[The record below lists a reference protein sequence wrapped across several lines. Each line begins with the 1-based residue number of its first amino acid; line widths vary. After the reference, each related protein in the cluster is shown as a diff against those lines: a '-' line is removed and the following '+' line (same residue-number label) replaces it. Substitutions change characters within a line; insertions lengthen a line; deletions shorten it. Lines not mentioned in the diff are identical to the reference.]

1 MNNLKNIFVTPIQEF
16 EWNRSLPELETIKN
30 SIRKNNPIHD
40 SKFTSW
46 VLECAAEYA
55 KSTGKKNGYLVCA
68 DIWYRTM
75 LQSHN
80 YVPPHIHP
88 STWAVGSFYFEDGQG
103 DLVLIDPRGYIS
115 EWSWTEVSD
124 VDGNLHSS
132 CTDYYYQPKKN
143 TCIFFPGYIK
153 HLVLPSNSSRQRTA
167 VSWNITFEEDF
178 NIIEKFRIEEHKWIK
193 I

>member
-1 MNNLKNIFVTPIQEF
+1 MKTNLFVTPIQEF
-16 EWNRSLPELETIKN
+16 AWNRSLAELEGIET
-30 SIRKNNPIHD
+30 SIRKNKSIEN
-40 SKFTSW
+40 SKFISW
-46 VLECAAEYA
+46 VLECSAEYA
-55 KSTGKKNGYLVCA
+55 RTTGKKNGYLICK

-75 LQSHN
+75 VHPHS

-88 STWAVGSFYFEDGQG
+88 SSWAVGSFYFEDGQG

-124 VDGNLHSS
+124 IDGNLHSS

-153 HLVLPSNSSRQRTA
+153 HLVLPSNDTRQRTA
-167 VSWNITFEEDF
+167 ISWNIIFEQDCDVIKQYGIEDY
-178 NIIEKFRIEEHKWIK
+178 KWIK